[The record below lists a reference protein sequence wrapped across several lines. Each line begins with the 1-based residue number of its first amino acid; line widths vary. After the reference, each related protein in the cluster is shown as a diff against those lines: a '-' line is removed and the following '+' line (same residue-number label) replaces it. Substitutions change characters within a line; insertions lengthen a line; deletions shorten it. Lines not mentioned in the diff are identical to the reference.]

1 MATDRLNEYERG
13 IIVPLV
19 CELLTNANGRPL
31 PSKVIAQSIRN
42 IGHHTDTRSVRRVIN
57 HIRCAG
63 IIPCVAS
70 SQKGFFVASNER
82 EITDCI
88 YTLESLADSIQ
99 EVIEALKSQRFI
111 KYKI

>member
-19 CELLTNANGRPL
+19 CDMLRKSCGRPL
-31 PSKVIAQSIRN
+31 PSSVIAEGIRSR
-42 IGHHTDTRSVRRVIN
+42 GFTVTTRCVRRVIN

-70 SQKGFFVASNER
+70 NER
-82 EITDCI
+82 EITECI
-88 YTLESLADSIQ
+88 YTLVSLADSIQ
-99 EVIEALKSQRFI
+99 EVIDALKRQRYVKFNI
-111 KYKI
+111 

>member
-19 CELLTNANGRPL
+19 CDMLRKSCGRPL
-31 PSKVIAQSIRN
+31 PSSVIAEGIRSR
-42 IGHHTDTRSVRRVIN
+42 GFTVTTRCVRRVIN
-57 HIRCAG
+57 HIRREG
-63 IIPCVAS
+63 LVPCVAS
-70 SQKGFFVASNER
+70 SPKGFFVASNER

-111 KYKI
+111 KYNI

>member
-19 CELLTNANGRPL
+19 CDMLRKSFGRPL
-31 PSKVIAQSIRN
+31 PSSVIAEGIRSH
-42 IGHHTDTRSVRRVIN
+42 GFTVTTRCVRRVIN

-70 SQKGFFVASNER
+70 SPKGFFVASNER
-82 EITDCI
+82 EITACI
-88 YTLESLADSIQ
+88 YTLASLADSIQ
-99 EVIEALKSQRFI
+99 EVIDALKRQRYVKFNI
-111 KYKI
+111 